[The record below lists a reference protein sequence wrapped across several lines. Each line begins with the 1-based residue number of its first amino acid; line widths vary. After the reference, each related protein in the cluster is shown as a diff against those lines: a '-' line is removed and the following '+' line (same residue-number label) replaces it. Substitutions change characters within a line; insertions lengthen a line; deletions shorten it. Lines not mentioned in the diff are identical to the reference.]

1 LCAFVAKTTLPD
13 AAQTRQTLL
22 RLRREHLHKN
32 MVREAGVE
40 PSRMRLPIF
49 VGFRK
54 SLVNSIF

>member
-40 PSRMRLPIF
+40 PKFSTSDC
-49 VGFRK
+49 VGNLRK
-54 SLVNSIF
+54 CLVYFG